1 MTEKALEVD
10 NVSGGYGDLKVVKE
24 ISLDVY
30 EGSANGVTGRNGVGK
45 TTFLKLICG
54 ALPLLGGH
62 VRLSGRIIDRLPSHS
77 LFQLGISYA
86 PQESI
91 VFDGLTVQENLT
103 LHYSSSNLDRYTL
116 SLIHI

>member
-54 ALPLLGGH
+54 ALPLFGGH
-62 VRLSGRIIDRLPSHS
+62 VRLYGRIINRLTRINKSC
-77 LFQLGISYA
+77 
-86 PQESI
+86 PQE
-91 VFDGLTVQENLT
+91 T
-103 LHYSSSNLDRYTL
+103 LLAKKIEKN
-116 SLIHI
+116 I

>member
-62 VRLSGRIIDRLPSHS
+62 VRLYGRIINRLPSHS
-77 LFQLGISYA
+77 LFQLGIW
-86 PQESI
+86 QVTESRL
-91 VFDGLTVQENLT
+91 DG
-103 LHYSSSNLDRYTL
+103 R
-116 SLIHI
+116 SLAHLFFSIL

>member
-10 NVSGGYGDLKVVKE
+10 NLSGGYGDLKVVKE

-54 ALPLLGGH
+54 
-62 VRLSGRIIDRLPSHS
+62 VFFDD
-77 LFQLGISYA
+77 LFSSGISRF
-86 PQESI
+86 EKI
-91 VFDGLTVQENLT
+91 CF
-103 LHYSSSNLDRYTL
+103 RR
-116 SLIHI
+116 